1 MIIEDA
7 SIRCLAVS
15 RNLAR
20 FIQKSVEERTLDP
33 GTFVRKRIFTAQ
45 DSGHLADHNCRF
57 IKTGCICKCD
67 WSAERFH
74 VYGNCRAVK
83 GCAPISDPIIHDFL
97 DSHRFHK
104 REMTANIWII
114 TLKNTDIPCL
124 PVEVPR
130 KPRKDECPVR
140 AVAPVVAPPCRG
152 ANTRECAV
160 DPLARTQIIQ
170 PLQQKA
176 CTIKVQQ
183 HLFKRVSNVA
193 DPRVFLPVRIICR

>member
-1 MIIEDA
+1 MPLKRFLKD
-7 SIRCLAVS
+7 S

-33 GTFVRKRIFTAQ
+33 GTFVRKRIFTAH
-45 DSGHLADHNCRF
+45 DSGHLADHDCRF
-57 IKTGCICKCD
+57 IKTGRICKRD
-67 WSAERFH
+67 RSTERFH
-74 VYGNCRAVK
+74 IHGNRRAIK
-83 GCAPISDPIIHDFL
+83 GCAPVPDSIIHDL
-97 DSHRFHK
+97 IDSHRFHK
-104 REMTANIWII
+104 REMAANIRII

-176 CTIKVQQ
+176 CTIKVQH